1 MSDITNL
8 KYEQIN
14 WGWLNDYTGNKF
26 APITFYDNLYTKD
39 GKSFA
44 KVYEQAIEDIK
55 SGEIVAG
62 SAQKLVS
69 VDEDGNATS
78 LNIGSQSHP
87 SYFENGIP
95 KQCAD
100 KLDIDIAGSVYR
112 KVKEDG
118 QTKIPNVGEITSIK
132 TNTLS
137 PLDDGKLEITSTKI
151 TNTGN
156 IANTGNITNT
166 GKLTTKSLTLSDEI
180 TLSWTK
186 DATGSMSFNGTSA
199 SAELTLSN
207 SGVTAGTYG
216 ATKDLTL
223 SYGDSFIVPKVKVN
237 AKGLVTLADQYT
249 IKLPEKQETIKAT
262 MLSDEALN
270 EVVSTGNLRKFYLT
284 AVKNQTTEE
293 KELYFRSDIYIQKED
308 DKNGAILMGAAWN
321 DYAEYR
327 AQIQPIEPGYCVIS
341 NDKGEVDKTSYHL
354 SPCDGIVSDTFGF
367 AIGQTDTYQ
376 TPLAVAGRVLAYCE
390 GDRYNYHAGDT
401 VCAGPEGKVC
411 KMTREE
417 IKEYPDRI
425 VGIVSEIP
433 DYEKWNNKDIDNRIW
448 IKVK

>member
-44 KVYEQAIEDIK
+44 KVYEQTIEDIK

-95 KQCAD
+95 KQCAER
-100 KLDIDIAGSVYR
+100 LDTDIAGSVYR

-118 QTKIPNVGEITSIK
+118 QTKIPNVGEIVNIRA
-132 TNTLS
+132 NTLS

-156 IANTGNITNT
+156 IANTG
-166 GKLTTKSLTLSDEI
+166 KLTTGSLTLTTPI
-180 TLSWTK
+180 TLSWTN

-199 SAELTLSN
+199 SANLTLKD
-207 SGVTAGTYG
+207 SGVTAARYGPGGSTAVTATSGGTLAHSG
-216 ATKDLTL
+216 T
-223 SYGDSFIVPKVKVN
+223 FIIPRITVD
-237 AKGLVTLADQYT
+237 AKGRITKGENIEYT
-249 IKLPEKQETIKAT
+249 LPEGNKVSIK
-262 MLSDEALN
+262 
-270 EVVSTGNLRKFYLT
+270 
-284 AVKNQTTEE
+284 QTTDTSTKRYVLVNSAQGTEATDN
-293 KELYFRSDIYIQKED
+293 ELKYYEGIYIGFDE
-308 DKNGAILMGAAWN
+308 KNSNEPVLMGAAWN
-321 DYAEYR
+321 DYAEFR
-327 AQIQPIEPGYCVIS
+327 KQVKTIPAGYCVAS
-341 NDKGEVDKTSYHL
+341 NNNGQVYKTTEKFQA
-354 SPCDGIVSDTFGF
+354 CDGIVSDTFGF
-367 AIGQTDTYQ
+367 AIGKTDEYQ
-376 TPLAVAGRVLAYCE
+376 TPLAVSGRVLAYCHGNRE
-390 GDRYNYHAGDT
+390 NYNAGDT
-401 VCAGPEGKVC
+401 VCAGPEGKVY

-433 DYEKWNNKDIDNRIW
+433 DYEKWNSKDIDNRIW